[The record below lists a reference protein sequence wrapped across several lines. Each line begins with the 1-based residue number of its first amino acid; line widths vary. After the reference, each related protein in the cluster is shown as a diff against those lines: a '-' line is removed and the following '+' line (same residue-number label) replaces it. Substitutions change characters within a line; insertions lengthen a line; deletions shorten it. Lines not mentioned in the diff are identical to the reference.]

1 MGRVPTPA
9 DTGRE
14 GAGLQE
20 ESAGAAWSR
29 SLRSRAAPPALDVL
43 CAACH
48 SGRTDVSFAS
58 GGTRTLRESPR
69 PQTPG
74 GRGRGCR
81 QRALGLHGR
90 ALSARERLRLLSTY
104 FAPHVTLET
113 EGIGGITCVWRET
126 NAQRVPTPADTGRE
140 GAGLQVES
148 AGAAWSR
155 PLRSRA
161 APPALDVLCAA
172 CHSRPTHRSNLRP
185 AGHERSESPHARR
198 HREGEGATM

>member
-74 GRGRGCR
+74 GRGGGCR

-104 FAPHVTLET
+104 FAPHLTRDAPKQEPWVAGVSHKGRQREQ
-113 EGIGGITCVWRET
+113 IGLT
-126 NAQRVPTPADTGRE
+126 
-140 GAGLQVES
+140 
-148 AGAAWSR
+148 
-155 PLRSRA
+155 
-161 APPALDVLCAA
+161 
-172 CHSRPTHRSNLRP
+172 RP
-185 AGHERSESPHARR
+185 AHVPVLS
-198 HREGEGATM
+198 